1 MSYTTNIPAANDNP
15 SVSQGEIQANFN
27 EINTWVNVN
36 HTGFGGNEGKHN
48 MVEMPIQGSIPSTL
62 INEGT
67 LYTASQTVASA
78 NTASCLMYCHDLNST
93 PTAMYTYQLTRPIDS
108 NFAKFGTFTNY
119 NLGTSGGWTFLPGGL
134 LLQYG
139 TVAGASVVDGYTIMF
154 PQAFINA
161 PYSVLLTE
169 TNGNSTVSNKSFQ
182 AYLTVSPGTVG
193 TGGFSF
199 RYYDNS
205 GNTPKTNV
213 YWQAIGV

>member
-48 MVEMPIQGSIPSTL
+48 IVEMTMQTNAPATL
-62 INEGT
+62 INESA
-67 LYTASQTVASA
+67 LYSANQTVASA
-78 NTASCLMYCHDLNST
+78 TTAACVMMVHDTLTN
-93 PTAMYTYQLTRPIDS
+93 AYQLTRPIDS

-154 PQAFINA
+154 PQAFINT